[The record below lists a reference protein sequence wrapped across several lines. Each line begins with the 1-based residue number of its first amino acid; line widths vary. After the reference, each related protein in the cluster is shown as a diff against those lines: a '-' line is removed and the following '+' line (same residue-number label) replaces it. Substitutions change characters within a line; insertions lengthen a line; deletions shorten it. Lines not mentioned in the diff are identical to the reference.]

1 MDYMGDCVPS
11 APLMEEEENLIAAA
25 QNIVKALGSNRTL
38 TDDARKI
45 LADLGS
51 QLSSITRVSETQDE
65 GDEEQL
71 IEMEEE
77 LNLVQGKVMNWEV
90 GKSMLWDCGQE
101 EAYEYLRY
109 VDQVRK
115 LIERLES
122 SD

>member
-1 MDYMGDCVPS
+1 MGDCEPS
-11 APLMEEEENLIAAA
+11 VPLMEEEENLIAAA

-90 GKSMLWDCGQE
+90 GKSMIWDCGQE

-109 VDQVRK
+109 VDQARK
-115 LIERLES
+115 LIERFES